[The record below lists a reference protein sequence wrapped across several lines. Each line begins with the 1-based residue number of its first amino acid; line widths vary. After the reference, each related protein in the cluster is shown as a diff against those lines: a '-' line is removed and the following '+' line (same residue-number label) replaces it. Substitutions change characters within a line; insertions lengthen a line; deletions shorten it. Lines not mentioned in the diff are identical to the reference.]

1 MEKISFARYLI
12 VIIYLDK
19 LHAFDDAIPLSPTSD
34 TPTTSVGQHDGH
46 FWLEPEAI
54 SGSSLAPTNSSARIN
69 SFRGTNDSHTERR
82 IVTTPNNDTNNSH
95 TERRIVTTPSND
107 TNNSLTERRIVTTP
121 SNDTNKRNNA
131 STFDIVCPD
140 GKDNDG
146 CMGASARPVSSK
158 VDTLVITIINHIQMV
173 MTCAGF
179 LANAATFVTLT
190 LNGGRFSSLIRLLL
204 RHQSMVDLGAC
215 AMGFAYLLL
224 PSGHWMTG
232 SRVADF
238 IACYTWHSQGLYWA
252 AVFVSIWNL
261 VLIGVER
268 YVMIC
273 LPFVYNTMTRKHF
286 FYIFIVIYAGSFVC
300 LIPAYMQV
308 HFVGSVCLPEHY
320 FKGNFGD
327 NLYYGYSIFTLFV
340 FYLLPVGAFVFL
352 YGYVTSFHLTLWI
365 C

>member
-69 SFRGTNDSHTERR
+69 SFRGTNDSH
-82 IVTTPNNDTNNSH
+82 
-95 TERRIVTTPSND
+95 
-107 TNNSLTERRIVTTP
+107 TERRIVTTP